1 VNPVLLNLHR
11 LRHRLGLA
19 GLAGLAAAVAGL
31 AIYLF
36 AVLPAER
43 QSQSRQ
49 HQLVQLRMHP
59 KTDSLAV
66 PARKDDGAALD
77 EFYRQFPAMTSLPDL
92 LDRLHA
98 VAEAHEI
105 TLDHGEFKFG
115 NEEGGKLLRYEITL
129 PVKGSYPHLRSFI
142 EEAAHK
148 LPTMGL
154 SEISLK
160 REAVGESL
168 VQAKLDFILYMSDK

>member
-1 VNPVLLNLHR
+1 MNPVLLHLLR
-11 LRHRLGLA
+11 LRHYLGWSGLA
-19 GLAGLAAAVAGL
+19 GLVAAVAGL

-43 QSQSRQ
+43 QLQLRQ
-49 HQLVQLRMHP
+49 YELVQLSTHP
-59 KTDSLAV
+59 KLDSLAK
-66 PARKDDGAALD
+66 PARKDDGTALE
-77 EFYRQFPAMTSLPDL
+77 EFYRQFPAVTSLPDL
-92 LDRLHA
+92 LDTLHA
-98 VAEAHEI
+98 LAEAREI

-115 NEEGGKLLRYEITL
+115 NEQGGKLLRYEITL

-142 EEAAHK
+142 DEAAHK

-160 REAVGESL
+160 REAVGDAL
-168 VQAKLDFILYMSDK
+168 VQAKLDFVLYMADK